1 MDSELNNESPT
12 GRITIDNIR
21 VEPAEG
27 AVFSRWLHTLNETG
41 IPYVVGGAF
50 AVYAYT
56 GIWRDTKDL
65 DIFLPPADVK
75 RALNALSEEGFETEV
90 RDVYWLAKAHQ
101 RPFLMDLIFGT
112 SSNQFPVD
120 RTWFEQSHPAQIL
133 GIKTQLAAVEE
144 LIASKVYMLKS
155 NRFDGGDIV
164 HLIRGIQGRID
175 WQRVLDHLKKDNQE
189 ILLLYLI
196 LFDFIY
202 PTHSDY
208 LPKELMANLFAEM
221 QEGWSR
227 PKKTKTF
234 RGMILDAFKFAV
246 DCREWG
252 YENVSTMLPLVN
264 DKGEEI

>member
-1 MDSELNNESPT
+1 MDRESPR
-12 GRITIDNIR
+12 GRINIDNIR
-21 VEPAEG
+21 VEPEEA
-27 AVFSRWLHTLNETG
+27 AVFSRWLHILNETG

-65 DIFLPPADVK
+65 DVFLQPADVK
-75 RALNALSEEGFETEV
+75 KALNALSRNGFETEV

-101 RPFLMDLIFGT
+101 RPYLMDLIFGT
-112 SSNQFPVD
+112 SSNQFLID
-120 RTWFEQSHPAQIL
+120 RTWFEQSHPAEIL

-155 NRFDGGDIV
+155 NRFDGADIV
-164 HLIRGIQGRID
+164 HLIRGVQGRID
-175 WQRVLDHLKKDNQE
+175 WQRVLNHLKDNRE

-196 LFDFIY
+196 LFDFVY

-208 LPKELMANLFAEM
+208 LPKELMVNLFEEM
-221 QEGWSR
+221 REGWSK
-227 PKKTKTF
+227 PKKPKTF
-234 RGMILDAFKFAV
+234 RGMVLDAFMFAV

-252 YENVSTMLPLVN
+252 YENGCNLLPLVN
-264 DKGEEI
+264 DKGEKI